1 LTDNLARFFYEPD
14 PENPGWHVYRAR
26 DPESFAHV
34 IAPLTVRVED
44 GPDGTPRLRLRMM
57 PSRKHCNML
66 NTLHG
71 GAMMLLVD
79 LALFA
84 AIRLILDGDG
94 DGAVTLDLSQQFL
107 SAGKFGKPVDAVV
120 EVLRETGRL
129 VFFRGLVEQESTTL
143 AAFSATVR
151 KPSKR

>member
-1 LTDNLARFFYEPD
+1 MADNLARFFFEPD

-34 IAPLTVRVED
+34 IAPLIVRVED
-44 GPDGTPRLRLRMM
+44 GADSKPRLRLRMM
-57 PSRKHCNML
+57 PARRHCNML

-79 LALFA
+79 LSLFA
-84 AIRLILDGDG
+84 AIRLILNGDG

-107 SAGKFGKPVDAVV
+107 SAGQFGTPVDAVV

-129 VFFRGLVEQESTTL
+129 VFLRGLVEQDEAIL
-143 AAFSATVR
+143 ASFSATVR
-151 KPSKR
+151 KPGRR